1 MKFAAALIKI
11 FSGTLSAIVF
21 GAFLYY
27 TYQYQISKDTEYLFT
42 ANMALIVFL
51 ISSVCFALLFVLF
64 DVYQSKNTESDL
76 VKLLKSSDL
85 NGNSEKTNIADLLV
99 KIASSSNMTNQILD
113 GHFKELNNGLNT
125 LNNSSEI
132 NGTNFQATLDQL
144 TVICGEIS
152 QYVDSIKN
160 ENVKENQRAA
170 GHSGNFDVLVTTV
183 SRLSSDLNNLNGRL
197 LDVVNQISKNVTAS
211 IQSHTDI
218 DNEIKELL
226 QKILLAKNGENPD
239 IKLNMLQSPDNNPQP
254 AEDEAHESEPQSVAD
269 FYEQHFKDIQ
279 ENEEEKA
286 EAVPTEVS
294 EDEEVLDENES
305 RIDELLTA
313 PATDEVIAPQS
324 LDLTEPQTESI
335 AENQAAD
342 DTAEQEAKEPW
353 AEPMAAEISD
363 AEQEYSAQ
371 PDEQPI
377 ASEPYAEQP
386 LELPAE
392 SYAEQPAEQQ
402 AEEQQAPVSAA
413 DEEVIPAAE
422 AEDQTKQPI
431 IAEPAADWDNTQ
443 NFTDSVLQP
452 EDFELSAEV
461 SSPDLP
467 AAKEEPVISDEPA
480 IYDKP
485 KNEPY
490 FEQAPVK
497 IPASDF
503 SLEASD
509 PFNPSPEHFEDLK
522 QAVQTRGAAPVS
534 LDLQD
539 EEPVSLDLPNEES
552 NVKLDDIFNDDF
564 ASEMADLDILKDD
577 TNNQNTGEISVE
589 DLLADDKD
597 PYNPNK

>member
-254 AEDEAHESEPQSVAD
+254 AEDETNESEPQSVAD

-279 ENEEEKA
+279 ENEEEKNEAAPA
-286 EAVPTEVS
+286 EISA
-294 EDEEVLDENES
+294 DADVLNENEN
-305 RIDELLTA
+305 RIDELLTT
-313 PATDEVIAPQS
+313 PVSDEVITPQS
-324 LDLTEPQTESI
+324 LDLTEHQSEIFTEDKI
-335 AENQAAD
+335 AD
-342 DTAEQEAKEPW
+342 DAALQEAQNPW
-353 AEPMAAEISD
+353 EQPMADEIHD
-363 AEQEYSAQ
+363 AEQEYSQ
-371 PDEQPI
+371 SSENTELPI
-377 ASEPYAEQP
+377 LTADDTDIMHDNPETTIDSTTNSETSAKLTENQNTDVASSLTENS
-386 LELPAE
+386 ELPAE
-392 SYAEQPAEQQ
+392 IESSPLI
-402 AEEQQAPVSAA
+402 EEQNKTASGLELASYEKPV
-413 DEEVIPAAE
+413 
-422 AEDQTKQPI
+422 
-431 IAEPAADWDNTQ
+431 
-443 NFTDSVLQP
+443 
-452 EDFELSAEV
+452 
-461 SSPDLP
+461 
-467 AAKEEPVISDEPA
+467 
-480 IYDKP
+480 
-485 KNEPY
+485 NEPY
-490 FEQAPVK
+490 FEQTPVK
-497 IPASDF
+497 NSTNDF

-509 PFNPSPEHFEDLK
+509 PFNPSPEHYADISLTP
-522 QAVQTRGAAPVS
+522 QTA
-534 LDLQD
+534 D
-539 EEPVSLDLPNEES
+539 EEPVSLDAPNKDS
-552 NVKLDDIFNDDF
+552 NVKLDDIFNDNF
-564 ASEMADLDILKDD
+564 AMEMADLDILKDD
-577 TNNQNTGEISVE
+577 NNNKNTGEISVE

>member
-254 AEDEAHESEPQSVAD
+254 AEDETNESEPQSVAD

-422 AEDQTKQPI
+422 AEEQTKQPI

-452 EDFELSAEV
+452 EDFELPAEV

-522 QAVQTRGAAPVS
+522 QAVQTSGAAPVS

>member
-239 IKLNMLQSPDNNPQP
+239 IKSNMLQSPDNNPQP
-254 AEDEAHESEPQSVAD
+254 AEDETNESEPQSVAD

-279 ENEEEKA
+279 ENEEEKNEAAPA
-286 EAVPTEVS
+286 EISA
-294 EDEEVLDENES
+294 DADVLNENEN
-305 RIDELLTA
+305 RIDELLTT
-313 PATDEVIAPQS
+313 PVSDEVITPQS
-324 LDLTEPQTESI
+324 LDLTEHQSEIFTEDKI
-335 AENQAAD
+335 AD
-342 DTAEQEAKEPW
+342 DAALQEAQNPW
-353 AEPMAAEISD
+353 EQPMAEEIHD
-363 AEQEYSAQ
+363 AEQEYSQ
-371 PDEQPI
+371 SSENTELPI
-377 ASEPYAEQP
+377 LTADDTDIMQDNPETTIDSTTNSETSAKLTENQNTDSVSS
-386 LELPAE
+386 LTENSELPAE
-392 SYAEQPAEQQ
+392 IESSPLI
-402 AEEQQAPVSAA
+402 EEQNKTASGLELASYEKPV
-413 DEEVIPAAE
+413 
-422 AEDQTKQPI
+422 
-431 IAEPAADWDNTQ
+431 
-443 NFTDSVLQP
+443 
-452 EDFELSAEV
+452 
-461 SSPDLP
+461 
-467 AAKEEPVISDEPA
+467 
-480 IYDKP
+480 
-485 KNEPY
+485 NEPY
-490 FEQAPVK
+490 FEQTPVK
-497 IPASDF
+497 NSTNDF

-509 PFNPSPEHFEDLK
+509 PFNPSPEHYADISLTP
-522 QAVQTRGAAPVS
+522 QTA
-534 LDLQD
+534 D
-539 EEPVSLDLPNEES
+539 EEPVSLDAPNKDS
-552 NVKLDDIFNDDF
+552 NVKLDDIFNDNF
-564 ASEMADLDILKDD
+564 AMEMADLDILKDD
-577 TNNQNTGEISVE
+577 NNNKNTGEISVE

>member
-99 KIASSSNMTNQILD
+99 KIASFSNLTNQLLD

-160 ENVKENQRAA
+160 ENAKENQRAA

-197 LDVVNQISKNVTAS
+197 LDVVNQISKNVTTS

-254 AEDEAHESEPQSVAD
+254 AEDETNESEPQSVAD

-294 EDEEVLDENES
+294 EDADVLNENEN
-305 RIDELLTA
+305 RIDELLTT
-313 PATDEVIAPQS
+313 PVSDEVITPQS
-324 LDLTEPQTESI
+324 LDLTEQQSEIFTEDKI
-335 AENQAAD
+335 AD
-342 DTAEQEAKEPW
+342 DAALQEAQNPW
-353 AEPMAAEISD
+353 EQPMADEIHD
-363 AEQEYSAQ
+363 AEQEYSQSSENTELPILTADDTDIM
-371 PDEQPI
+371 PDNPETTIDFATNSETSAKLTENQNTDA
-377 ASEPYAEQP
+377 ASSLTENS
-386 LELPAE
+386 ELPAE
-392 SYAEQPAEQQ
+392 IESSPLI
-402 AEEQQAPVSAA
+402 EEQNKTASGLELASYEKPV
-413 DEEVIPAAE
+413 
-422 AEDQTKQPI
+422 
-431 IAEPAADWDNTQ
+431 
-443 NFTDSVLQP
+443 
-452 EDFELSAEV
+452 
-461 SSPDLP
+461 
-467 AAKEEPVISDEPA
+467 
-480 IYDKP
+480 
-485 KNEPY
+485 NEPY
-490 FEQAPVK
+490 FEQTPVK
-497 IPASDF
+497 NSTNDF

-509 PFNPSPEHFEDLK
+509 PFNPSPEHYADISLTP
-522 QAVQTRGAAPVS
+522 QTA
-534 LDLQD
+534 D

>member
-254 AEDEAHESEPQSVAD
+254 AEDETNESEPQSVAD

-279 ENEEEKA
+279 ENEEEKSEAAPA
-286 EAVPTEVS
+286 EISA
-294 EDEEVLDENES
+294 DADVLNENEN
-305 RIDELLTA
+305 RIDELLTT
-313 PATDEVIAPQS
+313 PVSDEVITPQS
-324 LDLTEPQTESI
+324 LDLTEHQSEIFTEDKI
-335 AENQAAD
+335 AD
-342 DTAEQEAKEPW
+342 DAALQEAQSPW
-353 AEPMAAEISD
+353 EQPMADEIHD
-363 AEQEYSAQ
+363 AEQEYSQ
-371 PDEQPI
+371 SSENTELPI
-377 ASEPYAEQP
+377 LTADDTDIMHDNPETTIDSTTNSETSAKLTENQNIDAAPSLTENS
-386 LELPAE
+386 ELPAE
-392 SYAEQPAEQQ
+392 IESSPLI
-402 AEEQQAPVSAA
+402 EEQNKTASGLELASYEKPV
-413 DEEVIPAAE
+413 
-422 AEDQTKQPI
+422 
-431 IAEPAADWDNTQ
+431 
-443 NFTDSVLQP
+443 
-452 EDFELSAEV
+452 
-461 SSPDLP
+461 
-467 AAKEEPVISDEPA
+467 
-480 IYDKP
+480 
-485 KNEPY
+485 NEPY
-490 FEQAPVK
+490 FEQTPVK
-497 IPASDF
+497 NSTNDF

-509 PFNPSPEHFEDLK
+509 PFNPSPEHYADISLTP
-522 QAVQTRGAAPVS
+522 QTA
-534 LDLQD
+534 D
-539 EEPVSLDLPNEES
+539 EEPVSLDAPNKDS
-552 NVKLDDIFNDDF
+552 NVKLDDIFNDNF
-564 ASEMADLDILKDD
+564 AMEMADLDILKDD
-577 TNNQNTGEISVE
+577 NNNPNTGEISVE

>member
-239 IKLNMLQSPDNNPQP
+239 IKLNMLQSPDNNQQP
-254 AEDEAHESEPQSVAD
+254 AEDETNESEPQSVAD

-279 ENEEEKA
+279 ENEEEKNEAAPA
-286 EAVPTEVS
+286 EISA
-294 EDEEVLDENES
+294 DADVLNENEN
-305 RIDELLTA
+305 RIDELLTT
-313 PATDEVIAPQS
+313 PVSDEVITPQS
-324 LDLTEPQTESI
+324 LDLTEHQSEIFTEDKI
-335 AENQAAD
+335 AD
-342 DTAEQEAKEPW
+342 DAALQEAQSPW
-353 AEPMAAEISD
+353 EQPMADEIHD
-363 AEQEYSAQ
+363 AEQEYSQ
-371 PDEQPI
+371 SSENTELPI
-377 ASEPYAEQP
+377 LTADDTDIMHDNPETTIDSTTNSETSAKLTENQNTDVASSLTENS
-386 LELPAE
+386 ELPAE
-392 SYAEQPAEQQ
+392 IESSPLI
-402 AEEQQAPVSAA
+402 EEQNKTASGLELASYEKPV
-413 DEEVIPAAE
+413 
-422 AEDQTKQPI
+422 
-431 IAEPAADWDNTQ
+431 
-443 NFTDSVLQP
+443 
-452 EDFELSAEV
+452 
-461 SSPDLP
+461 
-467 AAKEEPVISDEPA
+467 
-480 IYDKP
+480 
-485 KNEPY
+485 NEPY
-490 FEQAPVK
+490 FEQTPVK
-497 IPASDF
+497 NSTNDF

-509 PFNPSPEHFEDLK
+509 PFNPSPEHYADISLTP
-522 QAVQTRGAAPVS
+522 QTA
-534 LDLQD
+534 D
-539 EEPVSLDLPNEES
+539 EEPVSLDAPNKDS
-552 NVKLDDIFNDDF
+552 NVKLDDIFNDNF
-564 ASEMADLDILKDD
+564 AMEMADLDILKDD
-577 TNNQNTGEISVE
+577 NNNKNTGEISVE

>member
-11 FSGTLSAIVF
+11 FSGALTAVVF

-27 TYQYQISKDTEYLFT
+27 TYQYQTTKDAEDLFT

-51 ISSVCFALLFVLF
+51 ISSVCFALLFILF

-99 KIASSSNMTNQILD
+99 KIASFSNLTNQLLD

-125 LNNSSEI
+125 LNSSSET
-132 NGTNFQATLDQL
+132 NSTNFQSTLEQL
-144 TVICGEIS
+144 TNICGEIS
-152 QYVDSIKN
+152 QYVDSIKT
-160 ENVKENQRAA
+160 ENAKENQRAA
-170 GHSGNFDVLVTTV
+170 GHSGNFDVLVATV

-239 IKLNMLQSPDNNPQP
+239 IKLNMLQSPDNNPRP
-254 AEDEAHESEPQSVAD
+254 AEDETNESEPQSVAD

-294 EDEEVLDENES
+294 EDDEVLDENES

-413 DEEVIPAAE
+413 DEAVIPAAE
-422 AEDQTKQPI
+422 AEEQTKQPI

-452 EDFELSAEV
+452 EDFELPAEV

-522 QAVQTRGAAPVS
+522 QAVQTSGAAPVS

>member
-11 FSGTLSAIVF
+11 FSGALTAVVF

-27 TYQYQISKDTEYLFT
+27 TYQYQTTKDAEDLFT

-51 ISSVCFALLFVLF
+51 ISSVCFALLFILF

-99 KIASSSNMTNQILD
+99 KIASFSNLTNQLLD

-125 LNNSSEI
+125 LNSSSET
-132 NGTNFQATLDQL
+132 NSTNFQATLEQL
-144 TVICGEIS
+144 TNICGEIS
-152 QYVDSIKN
+152 QYVDSIKT
-160 ENVKENQRAA
+160 ENAKENQRAA

-197 LDVVNQISKNVTAS
+197 LDVVNQISKNVTTS

-254 AEDEAHESEPQSVAD
+254 AEDETNESEPQSVAD

-413 DEEVIPAAE
+413 DEAVIPAAE
-422 AEDQTKQPI
+422 AEEQTKQPI

-452 EDFELSAEV
+452 EDFELPAEV

-577 TNNQNTGEISVE
+577 TNNKNTGEISVE

>member
-254 AEDEAHESEPQSVAD
+254 AEDETNESEPQSVAD

-279 ENEEEKA
+279 ENEEEKNEAAPA
-286 EAVPTEVS
+286 EISA
-294 EDEEVLDENES
+294 DADVLNENEN
-305 RIDELLTA
+305 RIDELLTT
-313 PATDEVIAPQS
+313 PVSDEVITPQS
-324 LDLTEPQTESI
+324 LDLTEHQSEIFTEDKI
-335 AENQAAD
+335 AD
-342 DTAEQEAKEPW
+342 DAALQEAQNPW
-353 AEPMAAEISD
+353 EQPMADEIHD
-363 AEQEYSAQ
+363 AEQEYSQ
-371 PDEQPI
+371 SSENTELPI
-377 ASEPYAEQP
+377 LTADDTDIMHDNPETSIDFTTNSETSAKLTENQNTDAASSLTENS
-386 LELPAE
+386 ELPAE
-392 SYAEQPAEQQ
+392 IESSPLI
-402 AEEQQAPVSAA
+402 EEQNKTASGLDLASYEKPV
-413 DEEVIPAAE
+413 
-422 AEDQTKQPI
+422 
-431 IAEPAADWDNTQ
+431 
-443 NFTDSVLQP
+443 
-452 EDFELSAEV
+452 
-461 SSPDLP
+461 
-467 AAKEEPVISDEPA
+467 
-480 IYDKP
+480 
-485 KNEPY
+485 NEPY
-490 FEQAPVK
+490 FEQTPVK
-497 IPASDF
+497 NSTNDF

-509 PFNPSPEHFEDLK
+509 PFNPSPEHYANISLTP
-522 QAVQTRGAAPVS
+522 QTA
-534 LDLQD
+534 D
-539 EEPVSLDLPNEES
+539 EEPVSLDAPNKDS
-552 NVKLDDIFNDDF
+552 NVKLDDIFNDNF
-564 ASEMADLDILKDD
+564 AMEMADLDILKDD
-577 TNNQNTGEISVE
+577 NNNKNTEEISVE

>member
-11 FSGTLSAIVF
+11 FSGALTAVVF

-27 TYQYQISKDTEYLFT
+27 TYQYQTTKDAEDLFT

-51 ISSVCFALLFVLF
+51 ISSVCFALLFILF

-99 KIASSSNMTNQILD
+99 KIASFSNLTNQLLD

-125 LNNSSEI
+125 LNSSSET
-132 NGTNFQATLDQL
+132 NSTNFQATLEQL
-144 TVICGEIS
+144 TNICGEIS
-152 QYVDSIKN
+152 QYVDSIKT
-160 ENVKENQRAA
+160 ENAKENQRAA
-170 GHSGNFDVLVTTV
+170 GHSGNFDVLVATV

-254 AEDEAHESEPQSVAD
+254 AEDETNESEPQSVAD

-294 EDEEVLDENES
+294 EDDEVLDENES

-413 DEEVIPAAE
+413 DEAVIPAAE
-422 AEDQTKQPI
+422 AEEQTKQPI

-452 EDFELSAEV
+452 EDFELPAEV

>member
-11 FSGTLSAIVF
+11 FSGALTAVVF

-27 TYQYQISKDTEYLFT
+27 TYQYQTTKDAEDLFT

-51 ISSVCFALLFVLF
+51 ISSVCFALLFILF

-99 KIASSSNMTNQILD
+99 KIASFSNLTNQLLD

-125 LNNSSEI
+125 LNSSSET
-132 NGTNFQATLDQL
+132 NSTNFQATLEQL
-144 TVICGEIS
+144 TNICGEIS
-152 QYVDSIKN
+152 QYVDSIKT
-160 ENVKENQRAA
+160 ENAKENQRAA
-170 GHSGNFDVLVTTV
+170 GHSGNFDVLVATV

-254 AEDEAHESEPQSVAD
+254 AEDETNESEPQSVAD

-294 EDEEVLDENES
+294 EDDEVLDENES

-413 DEEVIPAAE
+413 DEAVIPAAE
-422 AEDQTKQPI
+422 AEEQTKHPI

-452 EDFELSAEV
+452 EDFELPAEV

-577 TNNQNTGEISVE
+577 TNNKNTGEISVE